1 MLLHNWNFSSTSSL
15 LLHSISQSNR
25 IDCETNCIY
34 SRRRKLKVS
43 STLSSLKIGTDV
55 IAEIAHNKVLIAAAA
70 CAAVGQLTKP
80 FTASILYRRDF
91 DPKVALQAGGFPS
104 THSSAAVASAMSLG
118 LERGFSDSIFGI
130 AVVYA
135 CLTMYDAQGVRREV
149 GVHARTLNKVLN
161 RNQFEPSSIK
171 PLSNPESSKSPKFEE
186 TNSCKSPEWH
196 KETTLVVTPDKIEN
210 GAISGLLKEAIGHTE
225 IEVAAGALLGL
236 LGSLIV
242 YSL

>member
-1 MLLHNWNFSSTSSL
+1 MMLLHNWNFSATSSRL
-15 LLHSISQSNR
+15 LQTTSRSNR
-25 IDCETNCIY
+25 IEFETTHLY
-34 SRRRKLKVS
+34 SSRRKLKVS
-43 STLSSLKIGTDV
+43 STIASLKVGTDV

-80 FTASILYRRDF
+80 FTAYILYRRDF

-104 THSSAAVASAMSLG
+104 THSSAAVASAMSIG
-118 LERGFSDSIFGI
+118 LERGFSDSIFGL

-149 GVHARTLNKVLN
+149 GVHARTLNKVLTK
-161 RNQFEPSSIK
+161 NQSESSSKK
-171 PLSNPESSKSPKFEE
+171 PFSNPESSNSPKFEE
-186 TNSCKSPEWH
+186 TNTCKH
-196 KETTLVVTPDKIEN
+196 KETTLVLTSNEKEAEIVAP
-210 GAISGLLKEAIGHTE
+210 ISDLLKESIGHTE

-236 LGSLIV
+236 LGSLAV